1 MARQPLFQNIIEN
14 VIRNCTTCLPK
25 RPGSAKPHC
34 TLPKAMDFNN
44 IISVD
49 LKELQPEYR
58 KNGYRYILYNVDE
71 FSKLMNG
78 ILLKDKEAET
88 VVMAV
93 YKHWVLG

>member
-1 MARQPLFQNIIEN
+1 MIG
-14 VIRNCTTCLPK
+14 NCTTYLPK
-25 RPGSAKPHC
+25 RSQSAKPHG
-34 TLPKAMDFNN
+34 TLPKAMNFNN

-58 KNGYRYILYNVDE
+58 KNGYRYILYIVDE
-71 FSKLMNG
+71 FSKLMKG